1 MKKLLLVVDVQ
12 NDFINDDTKVLLH
25 KISNLIDSNKFDKI
39 AFTRF
44 INCNK
49 SRFFKD
55 LHYKRCLT
63 KKGTAIAI
71 DTKDYK
77 IFNKTTY
84 TALTEELRKYLKK
97 EKIDQIYL
105 CGLDTNACILE
116 TALDLFEQDYD
127 FYILKDYCMSSSS
140 KKLHNNAINNLKVL
154 VGDKRIV

>member
-12 NDFINDDTKVLLH
+12 NDFINDDTKALLH

-63 KKGTAIAI
+63 KK
-71 DTKDYK
+71 
-77 IFNKTTY
+77 
-84 TALTEELRKYLKK
+84 
-97 EKIDQIYL
+97 
-105 CGLDTNACILE
+105 
-116 TALDLFEQDYD
+116 
-127 FYILKDYCMSSSS
+127 
-140 KKLHNNAINNLKVL
+140 VL
-154 VGDKRIV
+154 L